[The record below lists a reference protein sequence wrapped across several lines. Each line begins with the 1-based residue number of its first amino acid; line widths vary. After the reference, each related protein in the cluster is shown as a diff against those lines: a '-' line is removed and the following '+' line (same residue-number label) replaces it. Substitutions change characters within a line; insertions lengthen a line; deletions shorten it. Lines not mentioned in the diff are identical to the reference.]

1 MPRAVLQ
8 VEALES
14 RTVPAYLAPAQV
26 RHAYG
31 FDKIQFT
38 SNGKT
43 VAGDGSGQII
53 AVIAAFD
60 DPNIASDL
68 DTFDS
73 AFSINGTQS
82 LLQQY
87 GTASRDLIKVQM
99 RTGEATVGTWARET
113 ALDVEWAHAIAPGAR
128 ILLVEARSDTFGDI
142 LDAVDY
148 ARKYPG
154 VVAVSM
160 SFGAAEFQLETAAA
174 YDGHFTMPIGHLGG
188 ASVRGGTLLP
198 GGITFVASTGDAA
211 GQTEWPAVAPTV
223 LSVGGTS
230 LTLDSSGNWQKET
243 AWSGGGGGTSAYEA
257 KPAYQTGFLTGAQRG
272 TPDVAYQAD
281 PSLGFAY
288 YSSVPVNGQS
298 GWQAIGG
305 TSAGA
310 PQWAALVAIA
320 DQGRAIQGL
329 GSLDGFSQTLPALYE
344 LASQSYSTYYHD
356 ITSGSN
362 GNPAKIGYDL
372 ATGLGTPKA
381 ASVVNGLVSFRPNI

>member
-8 VEALES
+8 VENLES

-31 FDKIQFT
+31 FDQIQF
-38 SNGKT
+38 SSSGKN

-53 AVIAAFD
+53 AVITAFD
-60 DPNIASDL
+60 DPNITSDL

-87 GTASRDLIKVQM
+87 GTAARDLIKVPM
-99 RTGEATVGTWARET
+99 RTGEATIGAWARET
-113 ALDVEWAHAIAPGAR
+113 ALDVEWAHAMAPGAR

-154 VVAVSM
+154 VVAISM
-160 SFGAAEFQLETAAA
+160 SFGAAEFPLETAAA
-174 YDGHFTMPIGHLGG
+174 YDGHFTTPAGHLGG
-188 ASVRGGTLLP
+188 ASYRGGTLLP
-198 GGITFVASTGDAA
+198 GGITFVASTGDLA
-211 GQTEWPAVAPTV
+211 GKTEWPSVSPTV

-230 LTLDSSGNWQKET
+230 LALDSNGNWQKET
-243 AWSGGGGGTSAYEA
+243 AWSKGGGGISAYES
-257 KPAYQTGFLTGAQRG
+257 KPTYQNGFLSGALRG

-281 PSLGFAY
+281 PSVGYAF
-288 YSSVPVNGQS
+288 YSSVPDNGQS

-320 DQGRAIQGL
+320 DQGRAIQGF

-344 LASQSYSTYYHD
+344 LASQSYVTYFHD

-362 GNPAKIGYDL
+362 GNPAKTGYDL

-381 ASVVNGLVSFRPNI
+381 ASLVTGLVGYH

>member
-1 MPRAVLQ
+1 MPRAILQ
-8 VEALES
+8 VEGLES
-14 RTVPAYLAPAQV
+14 RTVPAYLTPAQV

-31 FDKIQFT
+31 FDQISFS

-53 AVIAAFD
+53 AVVTAFD

-87 GTASRDLIKVQM
+87 GAASRDLIKVQM

-160 SFGAAEFQLETAAA
+160 SFGAAEFQLETSAA
-174 YDGHFTMPIGHLGG
+174 YDGHFTTPAGHLGG
-188 ASVRGGTLLP
+188 ASVRGNPLIP
-198 GGITFVASTGDAA
+198 GGITFVASIGDVA
-211 GQTEWPAVAPTV
+211 GKTEWPAAAPTV
-223 LSVGGTS
+223 MSVGGTS
-230 LTLDSSGNWQKET
+230 LTLDSNGNWQKET
-243 AWSGGGGGTSAYEA
+243 AWPSGGGGTSAYEA
-257 KPAYQTGFLTGAQRG
+257 KPAYQSAFLKGSQRG

-281 PSLGFAY
+281 PSLGYAY

-320 DQGRAIQGL
+320 DQGRALQGL

-344 LASQSYSTYYHD
+344 FASQSYSTYFHD

-362 GNPAKIGYDL
+362 GKPATTGYDL
-372 ATGLGTPKA
+372 ATGLGSPKA
-381 ASVVNGLVSFRPNI
+381 ANVVKGLVAH